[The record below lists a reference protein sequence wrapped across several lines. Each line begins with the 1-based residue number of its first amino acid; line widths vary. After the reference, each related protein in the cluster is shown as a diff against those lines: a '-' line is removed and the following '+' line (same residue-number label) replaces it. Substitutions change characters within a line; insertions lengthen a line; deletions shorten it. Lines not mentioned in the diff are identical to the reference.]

1 MLNNLATIVQNFVSK
16 FWKLTE
22 LLIIKFLLTIL
33 DFVSLEIDIH
43 TV

>member
-33 DFVSLEIDIH
+33 DFVSLEIDC
-43 TV
+43 VKS